1 MNVDADQVRRM
12 ESISYAIG
20 FEKSYGHPEIIIFG
34 LPAEPA
40 HRIPRVTAA
49 AIKEGEEMP
58 LHEPVGNIID
68 GDFKVKFKPLDHTSY
83 ADYLSVAITAY
94 GTEDFRTTVV
104 KANIFTVICFS
115 TSHFRLIVVGRIN
128 HRLLLDY
135 IL

>member
-1 MNVDADQVRRM
+1 MCIRDRNYSNYAIWEFIKYEKILEKAKSDIAQYGWSFMNVDADQVRRM

-58 LHEPVGNIID
+58 LHEPVGNIIG
-68 GDFKVKFKPLDHTSY
+68 GDLKVKFKPLDHTSY
-83 ADYLSVAITAY
+83 AD
-94 GTEDFRTTVV
+94 
-104 KANIFTVICFS
+104 
-115 TSHFRLIVVGRIN
+115 
-128 HRLLLDY
+128 
-135 IL
+135 